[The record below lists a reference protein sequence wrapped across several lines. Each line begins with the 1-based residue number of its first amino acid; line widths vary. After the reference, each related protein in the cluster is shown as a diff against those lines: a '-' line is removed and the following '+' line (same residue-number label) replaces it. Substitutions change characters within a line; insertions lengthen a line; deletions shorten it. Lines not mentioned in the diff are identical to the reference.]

1 MTLIKS
7 ISGIRG
13 TIGGFPGQNFTPVDI
28 VQCSAAFGQWLL
40 ENSGRPKIV
49 IGRDA
54 RVSGHMVFSIVANTL
69 TALGIDVVDLGLATT
84 PTVELAVTAEKAGAG
99 IIITASHN
107 PAQWNALK
115 FLNASGEF
123 ISARDGARL
132 LTLIAANNYLF
143 APADKLGKIHPGK
156 NYLDFHVQK
165 ILDIPE
171 VNINAIKAAGLRAVI
186 DPVNSVGA
194 TAIPALLDALNVD
207 YTLINSTMDG
217 QFAHNPEPLE
227 HHLTDLSMAVVNQGA
242 DLGIAVDP
250 DVDRLAL
257 IQENGRMFGEEYTLV
272 AATDQILRQK
282 SGPVVSN
289 VSSSMALRDLAE
301 KYGQLYYPAAVGE
314 VNVVAK
320 MKETNAVIGGEGN
333 GGVIYPELHYG
344 RDAMVGLALILSLL
358 AEQNMSLSNLRKT
371 YRHYE
376 MIKDKITLDQG
387 VDFGQIIRVLKKHYS
402 PDLINEMDGLKIV
415 WPQAWVQVRASNT
428 EPILRV
434 YAEASTAVEAKK
446 LVDEIKTLIMTSV

>member
-40 ENSGRPKIV
+40 TNSVRSKVV

-54 RVSGHMVFSIVANTL
+54 RVSGQMVYSIVANTL
-69 TALGIDVVDLGLATT
+69 IALGIDVVDLGLAAT

-115 FLNASGEF
+115 FLNADGEF
-123 ISARDGARL
+123 ISAHDGETL
-132 LTLIAANNYLF
+132 LGLIAGNSYHF
-143 APADKLGKIHPGK
+143 TSADKLGKIHPGK
-156 NYLDFHVQK
+156 NYLEFHVQK
-165 ILDIPE
+165 ILDLPE
-171 VNINAIKAAGLRAVI
+171 VNVRAIRSAGLKVVI

-194 TAIPALLDALNVD
+194 MVIPALLDALNVD
-207 YTLINSTMDG
+207 YTMINETMNG
-217 QFAHNPEPLE
+217 HFAHNPEPLA
-227 HHLTDLSMAVVNQGA
+227 HHLIDLSMAVVNQGA

-257 IQENGRMFGEEYTLV
+257 MQEDGQMFGEEYTLV
-272 AATDQILRQK
+272 AAADQILRQK
-282 SGPVVSN
+282 KGSVVSN
-289 VSSSMALRDLAE
+289 VSSSMALKDLAE
-301 KYGQLYYPAAVGE
+301 KYGQTYHTAAVGE

-333 GGVIYPELHYG
+333 GGVIYPDLHYG
-344 RDAMVGLALILSLL
+344 RDALVGLALILSLM
-358 AEQNMSLSNLRKT
+358 AEQNISLSRLRKT
-371 YRHYE
+371 YTHYE
-376 MIKDKITLDQG
+376 MIKDKIELNQG
-387 VDFGQIIRVLKKHYS
+387 TDFTQIKNTLKKHYS
-402 PDLINEMDGLKIV
+402 TDLINEMDGLKIT
-415 WPQAWVQVRASNT
+415 WSKAWVQVRASNT

-434 YAEASTAVEAKK
+434 YAEAQTSAEAKQ
-446 LVDEIKTLIMTSV
+446 LVDDVKILIMNSL